1 MYTRRIAALLL
12 IVCILFSMGAVA
24 KTKVKVTST
33 TRVYQSATT
42 RSKSVKIKKNTIVYL
57 LDKQKTWS
65 KIQNPSNNY
74 TGYIKTKYIKE
85 TTVTQTKVQ
94 KLITYAK
101 SFLGRPY
108 KQNGRGPKSFDCS
121 NFISYCF
128 KHIGISLSG
137 SITKLGNTTSH
148 MTRIY
153 NLNECRAGDI
163 LFFDTNE
170 TNNRRLDHAAIHIG
184 NNQMIHA
191 SYTAGKVIISSIS
204 DYYHRTFVWAL
215 RSDKI

>member
-1 MYTRRIAALLL
+1 
-12 IVCILFSMGAVA
+12 
-24 KTKVKVTST
+24 
-33 TRVYQSATT
+33 
-42 RSKSVKIKKNTIVYL
+42 
-57 LDKQKTWS
+57 
-65 KIQNPSNNY
+65 
-74 TGYIKTKYIKE
+74 
-85 TTVTQTKVQ
+85 
-94 KLITYAK
+94 
-101 SFLGRPY
+101 
-108 KQNGRGPKSFDCS
+108 
-121 NFISYCF
+121 
-128 KHIGISLSG
+128 
-137 SITKLGNTTSH
+137 

-170 TNNRRLDHAAIHIG
+170 TNNKRLDHTAIHIG